1 MEGLLRRAPA
11 VDGEAGHVERSNLRA
26 AARMAIAMVCLL
38 SSAYFA
44 LVIAPQ
50 GLGANAPTV
59 QQGLF
64 PEWYGS
70 RELLFKGHD
79 PYSPETTR
87 HIRTAVYAS
96 ASGGDAHLRNQHR
109 FAYPVFFVFL
119 FLPLAILPFSFA
131 QWFAL
136 AACIAGTALS
146 VRLWLRSGRG
156 LSHWSWVGLI
166 FASYPVMLGLQLR
179 QPTLLVAALLAAVV
193 YCARSERLGLAGV
206 LAALSTC
213 KPQLA
218 IAVLLPLSIWCVAEW
233 RVRRRFALAAGIVL
247 AALLLAS
254 EWISPGWFSRWIWT
268 LKAYSHYAGTRPLL
282 ADLLGG
288 RLVMEAAAVLVGAAA
303 WVSYRYRD
311 EDLLLAISFS
321 IAVFQLLFP
330 FQIYNQVLLL
340 PAAVWLA
347 RNAAAIQSRGQLLT
361 LSYSCTWIVLGAGWA
376 SALGLSLAN
385 LITPGAGLTLWQLP
399 LLTAWLYPLPVLA
412 TLALYAF
419 PLRCP
424 HLQTG
429 RAALQA
435 P

>member
-1 MEGLLRRAPA
+1 MEGLLRLAPA
-11 VDGEAGHVERSNLRA
+11 VDAETGHLERSNLRA

-44 LVIAPQ
+44 RVIAPQ

-70 RELLFKGHD
+70 RELLLHDHD
-79 PYSPETTR
+79 PYSAETTR
-87 HIRTAVYAS
+87 HIQTAVYAP
-96 ASGGDAHLRNQHR
+96 ASGGDVHPRNQHR
-109 FAYPVFFVFL
+109 FAYPIFFAFL
-119 FLPLAILPFSFA
+119 FFPLAILPFSIA
-131 QWFAL
+131 QWVAL
-136 AACIAGTALS
+136 VGCIAATALS
-146 VRLWLRSGRG
+146 ARLWLPSGRG

-166 FASYPVMLGLQLR
+166 FAGYPVMLGLQLR

-193 YCARSERLGLAGV
+193 YCARSERLVLAGI
-206 LAALSTC
+206 LAAFSTC

-233 RVRRRFALAAGIVL
+233 RVRRRFALATGIVL

-288 RLVMEAAAVLVGAAA
+288 HFVMAAAAVLVGAAA

-311 EDLLLAISFS
+311 EDLLLAVSFS

-347 RNAAAIQSRGQLLT
+347 NNAGKIQSRGQLLT
-361 LSYSCTWIVLGAGWA
+361 LSYFCTWIVLGAGWA

-385 LITPGAGLTLWQLP
+385 LITTGAGLTLWQLP

-412 TLALYAF
+412 TLAFYAL

-424 HLQTG
+424 NLQTG